1 MALRV
6 PPHGSHR
13 TSTCHVLM
21 GSDLSLSTLWW
32 DVPAVHED
40 GLRHHCGD
48 VIHLGL
54 GTETNCQTPK
64 SYTNVHK
71 WRDLRGE
78 HTKYA
83 RKNLG
88 YILYV
93 QANVRILKGHIVVI
107 GV

>member
-1 MALRV
+1 M
-6 PPHGSHR
+6 PPHGSYR

-21 GSDLSLSTLWW
+21 GSDLSLSTLPWN
-32 DVPAVHED
+32 VSAVHED
-40 GLRHHCGD
+40 GLRHHHGD

-54 GTETNCQTPK
+54 GTSTDRQTPK
-64 SYTNVHK
+64 SYAYVHK

-78 HTKYA
+78 YTQYA

-93 QANVRILKGHIVVI
+93 HTNVRILKGHIVVI
-107 GV
+107 GM